1 MIKQAISW
9 FENHK
14 KLSLIITLLI
24 AFFIFYISSL
34 SFETGSPGPEF
45 KLKPALY
52 HFCIFLLFSFFLLMT
67 SMKKEKIDIFLLII
81 LFSIV
86 YAISDE
92 FHQLFVVGRTC
103 SLSDV
108 LIDSIGILLAGLIY
122 LLQSKYLS

>member
-1 MIKQAISW
+1 
-9 FENHK
+9 
-14 KLSLIITLLI
+14 
-24 AFFIFYISSL
+24 
-34 SFETGSPGPEF
+34 
-45 KLKPALY
+45 
-52 HFCIFLLFSFFLLMT
+52 MT